1 MWHMATSP
9 TALLVLHA
17 LRLKGFT
24 ETEVVAGLYGLDE
37 SVAESSL
44 KSAVESEFVVRRDG
58 RRAGWSLTKD
68 GRKENER
75 LLALELDESG
85 CRNVVSGSY
94 ETFLGLNSKMLA
106 TCTRWQVKDAE
117 GQVLN
122 DHTDPNYDASVLADL
137 QSLDDGVQPIVAGLA
152 DALAR
157 FAIYAPRFTHA
168 LNQLAA
174 GELEWFTRPVMESY
188 HTVWFEL
195 HEDLLATLG
204 IDRASEQAH

>member
-1 MWHMATSP
+1 MQSQDT
-9 TALLVLHA
+9 TLLALHG

-24 ETEVVAGLYGLDE
+24 ETETVVNLYGIETEATE
-37 SVAESSL
+37 SALKASLEAEH
-44 KSAVESEFVVRRDG
+44 VIRRDG
-58 RRAGWSLTKD
+58 RRSGWSLSKD
-68 GRKENER
+68 GRIENER
-75 LLALELDESG
+75 LLAEQLSNTGHCDAVRSA
-85 CRNVVSGSY
+85 Y
-94 ETFLGLNSKMLA
+94 ERFLGLNSKMLA

-122 DHTDPNYDASVLADL
+122 DHTDPAYDESVMVDL
-137 QSLDDGVQPIVAGLA
+137 RELDNGVQPIAKELA
-152 DALAR
+152 SMLDR
-157 FAIYAPRFTHA
+157 FSIYAPRFDHA
-168 LNQLAA
+168 LEQLTA